1 MGSSETKKP
10 KEPKTPTPQE
20 QSSSTPTGTMNPDWS
35 GFQAYS
41 PMPPPGFLA
50 SSPQAHP
57 YMWGVQHIMPPYG
70 TAPHPYVAVY
80 PHGGIYA
87 HPSIPPGSYPFS
99 PFPVPSPNGVAEAS
113 GNTPSSMD
121 TDGKLSEGRE
131 KLPIKRSKKSL
142 SSSNMI
148 TGKNNGPGKTSGTLA
163 NGVCS
168 RSAESASEHSSEGSD
183 ADSQNVGL
191 TNEVG
196 IRARFF
202 GRFDSEASQNSGAFY
217 GSQNGGPNT
226 PPTMVNHTMAIMPPC
241 VPGPTT
247 NLNIG
252 MDYWGAA
259 NSATPHSLN
268 GNATH
273 GPVAGGMIT
282 AGSRE
287 SIQSQPWPQ
296 DEREL
301 KRQRRKQSNRE
312 SARRSRL
319 RKQTEC
325 DELALRTEALNEEN
339 ATLRTELS
347 RIRSEYEQLFSEN
360 ASLKVRKD
368 LGRLLRKKILGLV
381 RISIQLAYGYA
392 TRALAECYNVLLS
405 GLCIGTWKVEAMRRL
420 NSSGI
425 CHLNGLPPIAEG
437 LLEKANELLGEMVG
451 EDHTPNALVIF

>member
-1 MGSSETKKP
+1 MGSSETNKP
-10 KEPKTPTPQE
+10 KEPKTPSAQE

-70 TAPHPYVAVY
+70 TTPHPYVALY

-113 GNTPSSMD
+113 GNTLSSME

-142 SSSNMI
+142 SSSN
-148 TGKNNGPGKTSGTLA
+148 TVSGKNNGPGKTSGALA

-183 ADSQNVGL
+183 ADSQN
-191 TNEVG
+191 
-196 IRARFF
+196 
-202 GRFDSEASQNSGAFY
+202 DSQMKSGSGQDSLEAEASQNSGAIY

-252 MDYWGAA
+252 MDYWGA
-259 NSATPHSLN
+259 
-268 GNATH
+268 

-296 DEREL
+296 
-301 KRQRRKQSNRE
+301 
-312 SARRSRL
+312 SRT
-319 RKQTEC
+319 KE
-325 DELALRTEALNEEN
+325 
-339 ATLRTELS
+339 
-347 RIRSEYEQLFSEN
+347 
-360 ASLKVRKD
+360 SLKDREE
-368 LGRLLRKKILGLV
+368 
-381 RISIQLAYGYA
+381 S
-392 TRALAECYNVLLS
+392 S
-405 GLCIGTWKVEAMRRL
+405 PIGNLHVDP
-420 NSSGI
+420 G
-425 CHLNGLPPIAEG
+425 
-437 LLEKANELLGEMVG
+437 
-451 EDHTPNALVIF
+451 